1 MPESD
6 DGESGGQEL
15 APGEL
20 WILVDDEEPEAELE
34 RYWGRK
40 RYSAAALGDKLQEF
54 TSTLSE
60 ALSKIQKIGAG
71 FELSEVSVDVRLS
84 AEVGFELI
92 AKAGVEG
99 GITLTFKRVQASSN

>member
-1 MPESD
+1 MSQSGDEESSV
-6 DGESGGQEL
+6 EKL

-20 WILVDDEEPEAELE
+20 WILVDEEKPEAELE

-40 RYSAAALGDKLQEF
+40 RYSAAALGDRLQDF

-60 ALSKIQKIGAG
+60 ALSKIQKVSSG

-99 GITLTFKRVQASSN
+99 GITLTFKRPG